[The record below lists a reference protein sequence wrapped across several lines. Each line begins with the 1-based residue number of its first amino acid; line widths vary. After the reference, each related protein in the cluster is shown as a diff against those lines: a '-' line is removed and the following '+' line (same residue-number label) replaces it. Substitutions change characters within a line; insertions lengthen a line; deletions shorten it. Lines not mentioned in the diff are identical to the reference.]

1 MLLGTLALALTFALA
16 LAFALARACT
26 NTALLGARSLRN
38 SWGYIGIMEKKM
50 ETTTLL

>member
-26 NTALLGARSLRN
+26 NTALLGARSLRK
-38 SWGYIGIMEKKM
+38 SLSDIGIMEKKI
-50 ETTTLL
+50 ETTPLL